1 MRSHEEG
8 PPDGSRDRLRGERYE
23 LCARGADGSGTW
35 ANARPLPPSLNLN
48 AVQFAVLGIPGGEII
63 P

>member
-8 PPDGSRDRLRGERYE
+8 PPDGSRDRLRGEIKD
-23 LCARGADGSGTW
+23 LCVSGADGPVTW
-35 ANARPLPPSLNLN
+35 ANARYLPPSLNLN